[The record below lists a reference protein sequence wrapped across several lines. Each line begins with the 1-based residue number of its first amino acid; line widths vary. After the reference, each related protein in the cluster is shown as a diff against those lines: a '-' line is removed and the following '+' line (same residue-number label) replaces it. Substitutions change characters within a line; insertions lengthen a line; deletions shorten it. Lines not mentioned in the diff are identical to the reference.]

1 MLLQSKDL
9 IDRVLLILQSLIHI
23 EDFAQIFGAYPQ
35 QKYSTTNY
43 EQIGKIIY
51 QFSDNKILD
60 IQQFAS
66 RLLVNILLANGDAHL
81 KNWSMIY
88 QDKRTPRLSP
98 AYDILMTSV
107 YIENELHFALNL
119 AKNKDWYLAEMK
131 HFEQWAEKV
140 GVPWR
145 VIEKQLHAIMDKA
158 RSVWPALLLD
168 LPMISVH
175 KEKLRE
181 HWKKLHPDF
190 QILTDD

>member
-1 MLLQSKDL
+1 M
-9 IDRVLLILQSLIHI
+9 
-23 EDFAQIFGAYPQ
+23 F
-35 QKYSTTNY
+35 
-43 EQIGKIIY
+43 
-51 QFSDNKILD
+51 D

-88 QDKRTPRLSP
+88 HDKTTPRLSP

-107 YIENELHFALNL
+107 YIENERHFALNL

-158 RSVWPALLLD
+158 RSVWPVLLLD

>member
-1 MLLQSKDL
+1 
-9 IDRVLLILQSLIHI
+9 
-23 EDFAQIFGAYPQ
+23 
-35 QKYSTTNY
+35 
-43 EQIGKIIY
+43 
-51 QFSDNKILD
+51 
-60 IQQFAS
+60 
-66 RLLVNILLANGDAHL
+66 
-81 KNWSMIY
+81 